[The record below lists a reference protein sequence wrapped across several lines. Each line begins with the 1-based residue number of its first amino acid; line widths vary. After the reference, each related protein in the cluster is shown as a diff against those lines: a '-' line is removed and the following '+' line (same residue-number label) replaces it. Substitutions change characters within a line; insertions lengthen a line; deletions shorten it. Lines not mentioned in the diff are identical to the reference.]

1 MAENL
6 GLPEQL
12 GAQSR
17 IPLYSRNGLP
27 VLPNVWHLYEMMVQV
42 KTIDPH
48 PDPAKLF
55 NDTIVE
61 PTKRLTLPAAEELG
75 LQHDPE
81 IERML
86 KGDYPVLA
94 EAGRE
99 LLRGLGAA
107 TAQEVDE
114 QGGSE

>member
-27 VLPNVWHLYEMMVQV
+27 VMPNVWHLYEMMVQV

-86 KGDYPVLA
+86 KGDYPFLPKPVESYYA
-94 EAGRE
+94 DWERR
-99 LLRGLGAA
+99 LLKM
-107 TAQEVDE
+107 
-114 QGGSE
+114 